1 MELEF
6 FFNLIIKK
14 EDKYFQFHRWLKKIK
29 SRKTVMVTKMKRWTE
44 YKKSDNLFT
53 LFWKEYLV
61 SFIFDL
67 YQWCMYY
74 NVMYLT

>member
-14 EDKYFQFHRWLKKIK
+14 EDKYFRFHRWLKKIK
-29 SRKTVMVTKMKRWTE
+29 SKKNCNGNKNEKIE
-44 YKKSDNLFT
+44 YKKSDNFFI